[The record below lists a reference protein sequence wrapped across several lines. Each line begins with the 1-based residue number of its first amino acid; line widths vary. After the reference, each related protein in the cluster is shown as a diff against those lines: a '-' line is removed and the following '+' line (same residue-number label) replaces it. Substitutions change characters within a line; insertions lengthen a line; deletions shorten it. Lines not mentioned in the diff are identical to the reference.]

1 MTPPIIVSTAPDGAF
16 CRTGGDAE
24 WQAGSASLG
33 SSNQA
38 ERNHGGFTYALTSLV
53 SVRVWLSG

>member
-1 MTPPIIVSTAPDGAF
+1 MTSPIIVSTAPDCA
-16 CRTGGDAE
+16 CYRTGAVAE

-38 ERNHGGFTYALTSLV
+38 ERNHGGFTHALTSLV

>member
-1 MTPPIIVSTAPDGAF
+1 MTPPIIVSTAPECAF
-16 CRTGGDAE
+16 YRTEGDAE
-24 WQAGSASLG
+24 WRAGSAGLG

-38 ERNHGGFTYALTSLV
+38 ERNHGGFTHALTSLV